1 MSGKKDAGGT
11 QGKSILLKSVVPVG
25 FGNRDVN
32 GKVLD
37 VAIDSNGTVAVTG
50 ENLGPDDCEDCLD
63 LKGGYISPG
72 WIDLHTHVF
81 EAGRYGI
88 DPDLAGPEYG
98 VTTLV
103 DAGTAGEATF
113 KGFRKYV
120 IDRKSYPITAF
131 LNVASFGIT
140 GAYSSEVINH
150 HSSIA
155 CVEEN
160 RDVIKGIKV
169 LASKRYIREGWIY
182 PVMAAKRLA
191 VDLHL
196 PLMVHIGEPPVYID
210 ELIGNI
216 LDSGDVITHC
226 FTGKAGNS
234 LRSSPSRVMALYR
247 EAHEKGI
254 LLDIGHGVASFSLES
269 AQGAV
274 EQGIKPHTISTD
286 LHALS
291 LNGPVWSLATVMSK
305 MLACGLSLEEV
316 VEMVTL
322 NPATIL
328 EKGDYGTLE
337 RGAVADFTVFDLAEG
352 SYSFTDASEETDA
365 GASGERSWTRF
376 QGDRY
381 FKPRYVFLGNTLTEA
396 KTAGFEENQ
405 LA

>member
-1 MSGKKDAGGT
+1 MSGKRDISGT
-11 QGKSILLKSVVPVG
+11 QGRGILLKGVVPIG
-25 FGNRDVN
+25 FANRDVN
-32 GKVLD
+32 GKALD
-37 VAIDSNGTVAVTG
+37 VAINSNGTVAVMG
-50 ENLGPDDCEDCLD
+50 EKLGPDDCENCLD

-81 EAGRYGI
+81 EVGRYGI
-88 DPDLAGPEYG
+88 DPDLAGPENG
-98 VTTLV
+98 VTTIV

-120 IDRKSYPITAF
+120 INRKSYSIAAF

-150 HSSIA
+150 SSSIT

-169 LASKRYIREGWIY
+169 LASKRYVKEGWIY

-234 LRSSPSRVMALYR
+234 LRGSPSRVMALYR
-247 EAHEKGI
+247 EALEKGI
-254 LLDIGHGVASFSLES
+254 LLDIGHGMASFSFES
-269 AQGAV
+269 AQGAL

-291 LNGPVWSLATVMSK
+291 LNGPAWSLATVMSK

-316 VEMVTL
+316 VEMVAL

-328 EKGDYGTLE
+328 DKGNYGTLE
-337 RGAVADFTVFDLAEG
+337 RGAVADFTVFDLEEG
-352 SYSFTDASEETDA
+352 SYSFTDASEDTDA
-365 GASGERSWTRF
+365 GVSGESSWTRF
-376 QGDRY
+376 RGDRY
-381 FKPRYVFLGNTLTEA
+381 IKPRYALLGNTLTKA

>member
-1 MSGKKDAGGT
+1 MSGKKDAADT
-11 QGKSILLKSVVPVG
+11 RGKGILLKGVVPVG
-25 FGNRDVN
+25 FANRQVN
-32 GKVLD
+32 GKAID
-37 VAIDSNGTVAVTG
+37 VAINPNGTVAVTG
-50 ENLGPDDCEDCLD
+50 AKLEPDDCEDCPE

-81 EAGRYGI
+81 EVGRYGI

-120 IDRKSYPITAF
+120 IDRKSYPIMTF
-131 LNVASFGIT
+131 LNVASFGIA
-140 GAYSSEVINH
+140 GAYCSDVISHND
-150 HSSIA
+150 SIE

-169 LASKRYIREGWIY
+169 LASKRYVREGWIY

-216 LDSGDVITHC
+216 LDSGDIITHC

-247 EAHEKGI
+247 EALEKGI
-254 LLDIGHGVASFSLES
+254 LLDIGHGMASFSFES
-269 AQGAV
+269 AQGAL

-291 LNGPVWSLATVMSK
+291 LNGPAWSLATVMSK
-305 MLACGLSLEEV
+305 MLACGLSLEDL

-328 EKGDYGTLE
+328 DKSDYGTLE
-337 RGAVADFTVFDLAEG
+337 RGAMADFTVFDMEEG

-365 GASGERSWTRF
+365 GASGKNSWTRF

-381 FKPRYVFLGNTLTEA
+381 IKPKYVLLGNTLTKA

-405 LA
+405 PP